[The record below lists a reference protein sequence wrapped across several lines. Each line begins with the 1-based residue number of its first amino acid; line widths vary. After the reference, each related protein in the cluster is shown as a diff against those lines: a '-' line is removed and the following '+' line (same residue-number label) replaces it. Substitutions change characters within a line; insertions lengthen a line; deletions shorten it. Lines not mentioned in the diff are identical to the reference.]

1 MTALSASWVGNADFP
16 FEISWQLENWVS
28 RLFRNGKKIISD
40 NQDNA
45 GGFLPSLSKWKPN
58 IWKFEKLR
66 HLGSLVT
73 KSENG
78 SSLKSTSYKLGRKL
92 FPCRSDKDR
101 TKVTHFISQIKYCL
115 VIISETGWF
124 DSTSVLVSDFPCEN
138 QIGVQGVN
146 SWKVFNGTVLLILM
160 WHQSTNQ
167 MQLWCYWSVR
177 CSSKRLTSWPP
188 SVVNWRNQYLA
199 GKEPCVQNKNS
210 HVFNGGQKYTF
221 ITLQWELCG
230 LSK

>member
-1 MTALSASWVGNADFP
+1 MRPCWNPRCSQPANWCGKIHKFFHSTGNFFTKQPTPERYYKFLTISFLHCGTRVGGRRTPMTALSASWVGNADFP

-40 NQDNA
+40 NQDN

-101 TKVTHFISQIKYCL
+101 PKVTYFISQI
-115 VIISETGWF
+115 II
-124 DSTSVLVSDFPCEN
+124 V
-138 QIGVQGVN
+138 
-146 SWKVFNGTVLLILM
+146 
-160 WHQSTNQ
+160 
-167 MQLWCYWSVR
+167 
-177 CSSKRLTSWPP
+177 
-188 SVVNWRNQYLA
+188 
-199 GKEPCVQNKNS
+199 
-210 HVFNGGQKYTF
+210 
-221 ITLQWELCG
+221 
-230 LSK
+230 